1 MLQRVSQVV
10 EDNCRLVAFRLGF
23 GRFVVLAGVSVS
35 GVPHGFPSPG
45 SKLTQ
50 DLEGILSSRED
61 LGSYSSGFLTSLWK
75 LNENLVFEVQVA
87 KMKVSV
93 FFYVVVTSRNLKK
106 ATRRALFAVQ
116 GIRGAVSGAYGRNV
130 EVTILN
136 KEELMSAMNSGLGGS
151 MISQIRLVKKADEGD
166 HQFDS
171 HGAVAEVTA
180 VDRDSS
186 SPVSIWRGV
195 RYLGI
200 LEFRGGLPALKAS
213 DRENQIS
220 RMIDSLLNVDMAN
233 ASFIVNLKP
242 HRISFL
248 RKHSARGKA
257 KTLLAGHDLR
267 DSLRSFQDFLGDEK
281 TVRELNEIRYGE
293 WSGYWRVSA
302 HLVLDSKSALGVLRS
317 LEMAKASLTSIF
329 SDPHFMVEL
338 ESLKGG
344 ELIRALRDFPMR
356 RLSSSRPVEMSSVR
370 LSALVHMPT
379 QAYPGIDRKELPE
392 FEVPKP
398 SEESKDG
405 KLVLGKVLHG
415 DRELYPVGIDLTDLT
430 LNMVVVGHI
439 GSGKTMFVSQ
449 LLLNL
454 SEVDPSIGWLVFDV
468 KGEYSPITDLLPES
482 VVIYRAGDEFSP
494 LKLNIFDPGVDS
506 PENHALKLFAILR
519 DTLSSL
525 FEESA
530 ELSPQ
535 MERLCREAL
544 MKAVADPTRWN
555 FKGFY
560 TSLEDQAKLMQP
572 NTPTIMSSLE
582 AIKNRV
588 EKFRH
593 GVLRNV
599 FDVNSTN
606 LDFKLITSNKI
617 IIDLSFL
624 LSHGGTKDDVRLL
637 MNVILKNMF
646 DRVMKL
652 GLSRTVRHIVVVEDA
667 GLLVP
672 EVFSRKTS
680 SETTPAEDI
689 VLVERALGEGMILVS
704 PRPTISENILAN
716 SGTKVIFRCPYDSR
730 RVARFLNLNKA
741 QERYLKVLPKRE
753 AVVTI
758 PNYPYPF
765 RIKTLDSELSNMP
778 APQPHAESSTTT
790 PYSQQYPDLM
800 TESGDDSF
808 NESCD
813 DISDAPSIDTV
824 DWEEDDYHYR
834 GAAHIKDRDIDGIVD
849 KRALNKLLKKGL
861 DSDRFKVFK
870 AIAVRSPRPVEASTI
885 VEEALGGEWW
895 RLLDAYRSLQDTKVW
910 SEPLIG
916 TVDSEVGKVNENED
930 VAFELTKYG
939 RKVWKAVTIET
950 TRE

>member
-1 MLQRVSQVV
+1 
-10 EDNCRLVAFRLGF
+10 LGF
-23 GRFVVLAGVSVS
+23 GRFAVLGGVSVS
-35 GVPHGFPSPG
+35 GVPHMFPSPG

-75 LNENLVFEVQVA
+75 LNENLVFEVQVT
-87 KMKVSV
+87 KTKVSV
-93 FFYVVVTSRNLKK
+93 FFYVVVTSRNLNK
-106 ATRRALFAVQ
+106 ATRRALSAVQ
-116 GIRGAVSGAYGRNV
+116 GIRGAVCGAYGRNV
-130 EVTILN
+130 EVMILN
-136 KEELMSAMNSGLGGS
+136 REELTCAMNGCLGGALV
-151 MISQIRLVKKADEGD
+151 SQARLVKKGDEGD

-171 HGAVAEVTA
+171 HGVVAEVAT
-180 VDRDSS
+180 VDRTNS
-186 SPVSIWRGV
+186 SPLGILRDV

-200 LEFRGGLPALKAS
+200 LELRGGLPALKAS

-220 RMIDSLLNVDMAN
+220 RTIDSLLNMDTTN
-233 ASFIVNLKP
+233 ASFIVKLKP

-248 RKHSARGKA
+248 RKYSARGKA
-257 KTLLAGHDLR
+257 KTLMAGRDLK

-293 WSGYWRVSA
+293 WSGYWKVSV

-329 SDPHFMVEL
+329 SDPNFMVEL
-338 ESLKGG
+338 EALKRG
-344 ELIRALRDFPMR
+344 ELIRALRDFSMR

-392 FEVPKP
+392 FEVPKTP
-398 SEESKDG
+398 EESEGG

-449 LLLNL
+449 LLLSL
-454 SEVDPSIGWLVFDV
+454 WEVDPNIGWLVFDV

-482 VVIYRAGDEFSP
+482 VEIYRAGDESSP

-544 MKAVADPTRWN
+544 MATVADRRRWSFN
-555 FKGFY
+555 GFY
-560 TSLEDQAKLMQP
+560 SCLQEQAKLMQP

-606 LDFKLITSNKI
+606 MDFNMITSEKI

-652 GLSRTVRHIVVVEDA
+652 GLSRTVRHIVVVEEA

-753 AVVTI
+753 AIVTI
-758 PNYPYPF
+758 PSYPYPF
-765 RIKTLDSELSNMP
+765 RIKTLDSELSDLP
-778 APQPHAESSTTT
+778 PPKPHAESPTLT
-790 PYSQQYPDLM
+790 PFGQQRTDLI
-800 TESGDDSF
+800 TESVGESF
-808 NESCD
+808 DEGYD
-813 DISDAPSIDTV
+813 DISEAHNADIADRK
-824 DWEEDDYHYR
+824 EDDYYQ
-834 GAAHIKDRDIDGIVD
+834 GDFALIKDRSVD
-849 KRALNKLLKKGL
+849 STVNKDVLNRLLKKGV

-885 VEEALGGEWW
+885 VEEELAGEWW
-895 RLLDAYRSLQDTKVW
+895 RLLDASRSLQDTKIW
-910 SEPLIG
+910 SEPLIEAIG
-916 TVDSEVGKVNENED
+916 TEPAKGNENEEI
-930 VAFELTKYG
+930 VFELTEYG
-939 RKVWKAVTIET
+939 KNIWKVIAIET
-950 TRE
+950 ARECK